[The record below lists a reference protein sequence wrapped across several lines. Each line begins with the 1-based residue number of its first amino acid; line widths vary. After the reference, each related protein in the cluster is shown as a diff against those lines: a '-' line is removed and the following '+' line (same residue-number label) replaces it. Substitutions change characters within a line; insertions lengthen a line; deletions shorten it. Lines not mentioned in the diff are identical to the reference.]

1 MEMCPSGNKKLKDFK
16 KLNGGGASQILISTK
31 TWSLFKFSENIEK
44 LTSHLSRAG
53 SGSSNT

>member
-1 MEMCPSGNKKLKDFK
+1 MCPSGNKKLKDFK

-44 LTSHLSRAG
+44 LTLHLSRAG